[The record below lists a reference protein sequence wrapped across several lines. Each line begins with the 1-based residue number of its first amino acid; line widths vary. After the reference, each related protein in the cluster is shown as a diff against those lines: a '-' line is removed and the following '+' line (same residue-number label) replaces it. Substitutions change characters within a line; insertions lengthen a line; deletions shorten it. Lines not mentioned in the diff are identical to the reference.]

1 MPTCFLNS
9 CTIAF
14 FYLQSVTKHDEIVL
28 SFLTS
33 ERETR
38 SCNEPETHFQPQAN
52 PFPATTLPLSLGK
65 SPSGKCGEILFSLCL
80 ASPAVSPLSVHLWPF
95 HPFPEHSNTVS
106 QYHICCNQGFLPPTQ
121 PSFIWVHFTAPFPP
135 TVCLFLILLRSQL
148 PSPLPSSCLP
158 HNCLSADHQQAEY
171 WSG

>member
-1 MPTCFLNS
+1 M
-9 CTIAF
+9 
-14 FYLQSVTKHDEIVL
+14 KHDETVL
-28 SFLTS
+28 AFLTS

-95 HPFPEHSNTVS
+95 HPFLEHSNTVS
-106 QYHICCNQGFLPPTQ
+106 EYCCNQGFLPPTQ
-121 PSFIWVHFTAPFPP
+121 PSSI
-135 TVCLFLILLRSQL
+135 
-148 PSPLPSSCLP
+148 
-158 HNCLSADHQQAEY
+158 
-171 WSG
+171 